1 MNRIHNH
8 LNTLNDVNL
17 MKDFQ
22 KDIDFLR
29 TASTNEIIENIEKM
43 EKGENSICFNYEK
56 AKSPFESSIEN
67 ENDIPS
73 YTNTINTI
81 VDFPT
86 IPIDNLNEEK
96 EKRNKNYSKKR
107 IMNYN

>member
-1 MNRIHNH
+1 MNRILNH

-43 EKGENSICFNYEK
+43 EKGENNICFNYEK

-86 IPIDNLNEEK
+86 IQNDNLNEEK
-96 EKRNKNYSKKR
+96 EKKK
-107 IMNYN
+107 